1 MYSRAVTVIPKFPH
15 DTTHCKAPKVAL
27 QRVMKNNNKTKHWP
41 SAAISLLAGKPKK
54 NTAGG
59 ASVAKPKAKKPRGHF
74 VPILI
79 RYRTYLRHGSGVK
92 IISERFEESRKW
104 VPATKK
110 ARVR

>member
-1 MYSRAVTVIPKFPH
+1 
-15 DTTHCKAPKVAL
+15 
-27 QRVMKNNNKTKHWP
+27 MKNNNNTKHWP
-41 SAAISLLAGKPKK
+41 SAAISLLAWKQKK
-54 NTAGG
+54 NKAGS
-59 ASVAKPKAKKPRGHF
+59 ASAAKPKAKKPRGHF

-92 IISERFEESRKW
+92 IISERVEESRKW